1 MDLKWERRY
10 RRRRAIIWIIVLV
23 LLVLNVNLGFY
34 PNGAKYS
41 GQGCISV
48 SFDKMLLLLADR
60 IVVRQGNALY
70 EITDRKLIWDVVT
83 ESRLPTNAG
92 LRYMQTDRWIE
103 IYCGDLLVRKMR
115 WATALD
121 GDVFVVYEADS
132 LHWIFPEDLSEGQV
146 FPSADLVARL
156 EAACGID

>member
-1 MDLKWERRY
+1 MDLKWDRRY
-10 RRRRAIIWIIVLV
+10 KRRRAVIWIIVLV
-23 LLVLNVNLGFY
+23 LLVLNVNLGIY

-48 SFDKMLLLLADR
+48 SFDKAPLLLADR
-60 IVVRQGNALY
+60 IVICQGDSRH
-70 EITDRKLIWDVVT
+70 EITDRGLIWDVVT
-83 ESRLPTNAG
+83 ESRIPTNAG
-92 LRYMQTDRWIE
+92 LRHMQTDRWIE

-115 WATALD
+115 WATALG

-156 EAACGID
+156 KSACGIN